1 MSEVIRFDSVSFIRN
16 DKTILQDIQF
26 SLSQGESL
34 AIIGRNGAGKTTL
47 INLLFGYLWPTIGTV
62 SAFGETYGETPMAPL
77 QNKMG
82 IVQPGH
88 QETLLQRLSCLEMVL
103 TGVIGTLGLYKEPT
117 PTQTKLAIN
126 LLNTIGLVHKADQA
140 YNTLSSGEKM
150 KVLLLRAFGEGKE
163 LLILDEPTAAL
174 DLTARIDF
182 VTSLSLLKKRNPNLT
197 RILITHRIEEIPED
211 FHKILLL
218 KEGKVLAFGEK
229 KSVFTDSNLSN
240 LYGLNLLVS
249 EKKGQFHITV
259 LSH

>member
-16 DKTILQDIQF
+16 DKLILKDVQF
-26 SLSQGESL
+26 SLNQGESL

-47 INLLFGYLWPTIGTV
+47 INLLFGYLWPTSGSV
-62 SAFGETYGETPMAPL
+62 SAFGETYGDTPMAPL

-88 QETLLQRLSCLEMVL
+88 QETLLQRLTCLEMVL

-117 PTQTKLAIN
+117 LEQIQTAN
-126 LLNTIGLVHKADQA
+126 DLLQSIGLNEKANQL
-140 YNTLSSGEKM
+140 YTTLSSGEKM

-174 DLTARIDF
+174 DLTARVDF
-182 VTSLSLLKKRNPNLT
+182 GRSLALLKRKTQNLT

-211 FHKILLL
+211 FHKVLLL
-218 KEGKVLAFGEK
+218 KEGTVLAFGD
-229 KSVFTDSNLSN
+229 KSKVFTDTHLSE
-240 LYGLNLLVS
+240 LYDLPLSVS
-249 EKKGQFHITV
+249 KKKGQYHITV
-259 LSH
+259 LS

>member
-16 DKTILQDIQF
+16 DKLILKDVQF
-26 SLSQGESL
+26 SLNQGESL

-47 INLLFGYLWPTIGTV
+47 INLLFGYLWPTSGSV
-62 SAFGETYGETPMAPL
+62 SAFGETYGDTPMAPL

-88 QETLLQRLSCLEMVL
+88 QETLLQRLTCLEMVL

-117 PTQTKLAIN
+117 LEQIQTAN
-126 LLNTIGLVHKADQA
+126 DLLQSIGLNEKANQL
-140 YNTLSSGEKM
+140 YTTLSSGEKM

-174 DLTARIDF
+174 DLTARVDF
-182 VTSLSLLKKRNPNLT
+182 GRSLALLKRKTPNLT

-211 FHKILLL
+211 FHKVLLL
-218 KEGKVLAFGEK
+218 KEGTVLAFGD
-229 KSVFTDSNLSN
+229 KSKVFTDTHLSE
-240 LYGLNLLVS
+240 LYDLPLSVS
-249 EKKGQFHITV
+249 KKKGQYHITV
-259 LSH
+259 LS